1 MDFIIL
7 IPIEIIIVPILI
19 AIYFIYQ
26 LCKTGIGLI
35 KDDLKGGK

>member
-7 IPIEIIIVPILI
+7 IPIELIVIPILI

-26 LCKTGIGLI
+26 LCKTGIDLI
-35 KDDLKGGK
+35 IKDLKGGK